1 MGFQWEF
8 DLKRAVLLW
17 STSFFRTQPSSNLPP
32 RWNWFFFSVGDPLVG
47 ANRPQLEVWLG
58 LEMEWC
64 FQWPHMSWLVTG
76 MDKTIE
82 FTKLGIYVVQ
92 SGVSQILFEIL
103 GVGTIRPKWRLD
115 LRWCSDFFLSMPLMF
130 AVPSFHLKEKL
141 VSSAQRVS
149 LIIGMCTTTCG
160 IAGKPP
166 VRQNWTK
173 GSSFFISVNGW

>member
-1 MGFQWEF
+1 MVCHGHHDWMIAAGLPWL
-8 DLKRAVLLW
+8 LKGDILCSMKKIRSEPNSSIVMW
-17 STSFFRTQPSSNLPP
+17 KRQHKPSP
-32 RWNWFFFSVGDPLVG
+32 VGGDW
-47 ANRPQLEVWLG
+47 A

-64 FQWPHMSWLVTG
+64 NVKWPHMSWLVTG

-92 SGVSQILFEIL
+92 SGVSQILFDIL
-103 GVGTIRPKWRLD
+103 GLGTIRPKWRLD
-115 LRWCSDFFLSMPLMF
+115 LRWCSDVFLSMPLMF